1 MSTRLQKQNHS
12 RTRGVREV
20 AGACWDIS
28 PCDGAILL
36 AGETAVA
43 DARAERGLG
52 VRADG

>member
-1 MSTRLQKQNHS
+1 LSTRLQKQNHS
-12 RTRGVREV
+12 RTRGVRE
-20 AGACWDIS
+20 AGACWDIVA